1 LPVLSTIL
9 LRRLIMLDK
18 RTIFE
23 IHRLKNQ
30 GWSQRRIAQELR
42 VGRITVK
49 KYLENPEQA
58 FPQKAPRPSKLDPY
72 QDIIDQFLEQ
82 DPQVY
87 ATVLLQR
94 LQDAGFDGKISIL
107 RDYLQEKRGQS
118 KNRKAFVRFE
128 SAPGHQCQID
138 WGHFGSIA
146 YGNTKRRLYCM
157 AVIESHSRLLYLEF
171 THSQRQETL
180 HRCLLNAFRF
190 FGGTPRELVS
200 DNMLTAVIERDGSL
214 IRYNESFLE
223 FLRPF
228 AIVPYACNVR
238 SPHEKGK
245 VEKGAIHYIR
255 YNFFPLR
262 SFDDLKDLQHQADQW
277 RDHVANIRLHS
288 TTGERPID
296 RFKSQAM
303 RSLPPFLPD
312 CRDTASA
319 KVYPDFSVRFDA
331 NSYTV
336 PPWAIGRLVI
346 VKADTQTLAVY
357 LKNKVIATH
366 VRSYKRKVRIELPA
380 HHEAA
385 RKQQRRFWQS
395 QYVGA
400 FISLGEE
407 AKVYLERLASIHQPI
422 KKNLK
427 KLLALKEEYG
437 SYGLIEAIK
446 KATLHN
452 AYGAHY
458 IENIL
463 YQEMTPKTNH
473 PPVRL
478 KDENLNNI
486 CLEKPALAEY
496 DTLVVKRRKKP

>member
-1 LPVLSTIL
+1 MPILSTIL
-9 LRRLIMLDK
+9 LWRWTMLDK

-30 GWSQRRIAQELR
+30 EWSERRIARQLGIAR
-42 VGRITVK
+42 KTVK
-49 KYLENPEQA
+49 KYLRNPEQNA
-58 FPQKAPRPSKLDPY
+58 KRSPKPSKLDPY
-72 QDIIDQFLEQ
+72 KDLIQQFLEQ
-82 DPQVY
+82 DPQVH
-87 ATVLLQR
+87 APVLLQR
-94 LQDAGFDGKISIL
+94 LQEAGFDGKISIL
-107 RDYLQEKRGQS
+107 RKYLHEKRGRS
-118 KNRKAFVRFE
+118 KNSKAFVRFE
-128 SAPGHQCQID
+128 SPPGHQCQID
-138 WGHFGSIA
+138 WGHFGSIQ
-146 YGNTKRRLYCM
+146 YGNTKRKLYCM

-190 FGGTPRELVS
+190 FEGTPKELVT
-200 DNMLTAVIERDGSL
+200 DNMITAVTERDGAL
-214 IRYNESFLE
+214 IRYNEAFLE

-228 AIVPYACNVR
+228 AITPYACNVR

-255 YNFFPLR
+255 YNFLPLR
-262 SFDDLKDLQHQADQW
+262 SFDDLKDLQQQADQW
-277 RDHVANIRLHS
+277 RDHVANIRVHS
-288 TTGERPID
+288 TTGQRPVD
-296 RFKSQAM
+296 RFKPKAM
-303 RSLPPFLPD
+303 KSLPPFLPD
-312 CRDTASA
+312 CRDMASA
-319 KVYPDFSVRFDA
+319 KVYPDFSIRFDA

-336 PPWAIGRLVI
+336 PPWAIGKQVT
-346 VKADTQTLAVY
+346 VKADTHTLCVY
-357 LKNKVIATH
+357 LKNKTIATH
-366 VRSYKRKVRIELPA
+366 VRSYKRKQRIELPT
-380 HHEAA
+380 HREAA

-395 QYVGA
+395 QYVRA

-407 AKVYLERLASIHQPI
+407 ARIYLERLTNAHQPI
-422 KKNLK
+422 KNSLK
-427 KLLALKEEYG
+427 KMISLKEEYG
-437 SYGLIEAIK
+437 AYALVEAIK

-478 KDENLNNI
+478 KDDSLNNI

-496 DTLVVKRRKKP
+496 DAFVIKRRKKP

>member
-1 LPVLSTIL
+1 
-9 LRRLIMLDK
+9 MLDK

-23 IHRLKNQ
+23 IHKLNNQ
-30 GWSQRRIAQELR
+30 GWSQRQIAGQLGVAR
-42 VGRITVK
+42 KTVK
-49 KYLENPEQA
+49 KYLLNPEQISA
-58 FPQKAPRPSKLDPY
+58 KRSPKPSKLDSY
-72 QDIIDQFLEQ
+72 QGLIHQFLEQ
-82 DPQVY
+82 DPQVH
-87 ATVLLQR
+87 APVLLQR
-94 LQDAGFDGKISIL
+94 LQEAGFDGKISIV
-107 RDYLQEKRGQS
+107 RKYLHEKRGRS

-128 SAPGHQCQID
+128 SQPGHQCQID
-138 WGHFGSIA
+138 WGHFGSIQ
-146 YGNTKRRLYCM
+146 YGNTKRKLYCM

-190 FGGTPRELVS
+190 FGGTPKELVT
-200 DNMLTAVIERDGSL
+200 DNMITAVTERDGSL

-262 SFDDLKDLQHQADQW
+262 SFDNLKDLQQQADQW

-288 TTGERPID
+288 TTGQRPID
-296 RFKSQAM
+296 RFEPQAM

-312 CRDTASA
+312 CRDTAST
-319 KVYPDFSVRFDA
+319 KVYPDFSIRFDA
-331 NSYTV
+331 NNYTV
-336 PPWAIGRLVI
+336 PPWIVGRQVT
-346 VKADTQTLAVY
+346 VKADNHTLSVY
-357 LKNKVIATH
+357 FKNKAISTH
-366 VRSYKRKVRIELPA
+366 ARSYKRKQRIELPA
-380 HHEAA
+380 HREAA

-395 QYVGA
+395 QYVCA
-400 FISLGEE
+400 FSSLGEE
-407 AKVYLERLASIHQPI
+407 ARSYLERLTNTHQPI
-422 KKNLK
+422 KNSLK
-427 KLLALKEEYG
+427 KLISLKDEYG
-437 SYGLIEAIK
+437 SYALIEAIK

-478 KDENLNNI
+478 KDDNLNNI
-486 CLEKPALAEY
+486 CLERPALAEY
-496 DTLVVKRRKKP
+496 DALVVKRRKKP

>member
-1 LPVLSTIL
+1 
-9 LRRLIMLDK
+9 MLDK

-30 GWSQRRIAQELR
+30 GWSQRRIARHLR
-42 VGRITVK
+42 VSRKAVK
-49 KYLENPEQA
+49 KYLQNPEQTSL
-58 FPQKAPRPSKLDPY
+58 KRSPRPSKLDPY
-72 QDIIDQFLEQ
+72 QDLIEQFLEQ
-82 DPQVY
+82 DPQVH
-87 ATVLLQR
+87 ATVVLQR
-94 LQDAGFDGKISIL
+94 LQEAGFDGKITIL
-107 RDYLQEKRGQS
+107 RDYLHQKRGQS

-138 WGHFGSIA
+138 WGHFGSIQ

-180 HRCLLNAFRF
+180 HRCLLNAFRLF
-190 FGGTPRELVS
+190 EGTPRELVT
-200 DNMLTAVIERDGSL
+200 DNMLTAVTERDGSL
-214 IRYNESFLE
+214 IRFNESFLE

-262 SFDDLKDLQHQADQW
+262 SFDHLKDLQRQADQW

-296 RFKSQAM
+296 RFKPQAM

-319 KVYPDFSVRFDA
+319 KVYSDFSVRFDV
-331 NSYTV
+331 NNYTV
-336 PPWAIGRLVI
+336 PPWAIGRHVTI
-346 VKADTQTLAVY
+346 KADTQTLSVY

-366 VRSYKRKVRIELPA
+366 VRSYKRKERIELPA
-380 HHEAA
+380 HCEAA
-385 RKQQRRFWQS
+385 RKQQRRLWQS
-395 QYVGA
+395 QYVRA

-407 AKVYLERLASIHQPI
+407 AKTYLERLATSNQPI
-422 KKNLK
+422 KNSLK

-437 SYGLIEAIK
+437 SYALIEAIK
-446 KATLHN
+446 KASLHN

-486 CLEKPALAEY
+486 CLERPALAEY
-496 DTLVVKRRKKP
+496 DALVVKRRKKP